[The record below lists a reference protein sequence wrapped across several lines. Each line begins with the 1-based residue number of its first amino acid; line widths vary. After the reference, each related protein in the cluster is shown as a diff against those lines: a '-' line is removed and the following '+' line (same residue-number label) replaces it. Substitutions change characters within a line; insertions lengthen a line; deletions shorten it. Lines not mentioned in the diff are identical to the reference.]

1 MKSRYTVLILAF
13 AAAVSAATAREHD
26 DGGFGGAFALMAG
39 DGRSLALGG
48 AGVALER
55 LPAMYYNAAAL
66 ATVEGNEFTS
76 TYRALSFDRRI
87 IELGYGRPLIAGAG
101 VGVSWT
107 NASVDDLVGRN
118 YAGNPTEKINNSQ
131 NMFVFGFGRPV
142 VVDWVQAGVTG
153 RFYYSEIAEG
163 RASGYGLDAGVRVT
177 PWEWVTAAAA
187 VRDVATGLRWE
198 KTETGPEED
207 VPTRALLG
215 FGVRPWQKLLL
226 VFQADAGQEECRRY
240 RGGVEYW
247 LDERIAL
254 RVGLDDGA
262 PTLGAAVVLPRGGYA
277 VGFDYAYV
285 EEDFTAEAAH
295 TMSLGL
301 SF

>member
-1 MKSRYTVLILAF
+1 MKSRYTVLIIACAVLASAAAARDHDDVGF
-13 AAAVSAATAREHD
+13 AA
-26 DGGFGGAFALMAG
+26 AFALMAG

-48 AGVALER
+48 AGVALDR
-55 LPAMYYNAAAL
+55 LPAIYYNPAAL
-66 ATVEGNEFTS
+66 ATVDGNELAS

-87 IELGYGRPLIAGAG
+87 IELGYGRPLIAGSG

-107 NASVDDLVGRN
+107 NASVSDLVGRN
-118 YAGNPTEKINNSQ
+118 YAGNPTEEIDNSQ
-131 NMFVFGFGRPV
+131 NLFIFGFGRPV
-142 VVDWVQAGVTG
+142 VVDWIQAGVAG
-153 RFYYSEIAEG
+153 RFYYSELGEG

-187 VRDVATGLRWE
+187 VRDVATGIRWE
-198 KTETGPEED
+198 KTETGPKED
-207 VPTRALLG
+207 VPARALLG
-215 FGVRPWQKLLL
+215 FGLRPWEKLLL
-226 VFQADAGQEECRRY
+226 VFQADVGQGESWRY
-240 RGGVEYW
+240 RGGAEYW
-247 LDERIAL
+247 LDERVAL
-254 RVGLDDGA
+254 RAGLDDGA
-262 PTLGAAVVLPRGGYA
+262 PTLGAAVVLPQGGYA

>member
-1 MKSRYTVLILAF
+1 MRAKYIVLIIAF
-13 AAAVSAATAREHD
+13 AAAASAAAARDHD
-26 DGGFGGAFALMAG
+26 DGGFGAAFALMAG

-48 AGVALER
+48 AGVALDR
-55 LPAMYYNAAAL
+55 LPTIYYNPAAL
-66 ATVEGNEFTS
+66 ATVDGNELAS

-87 IELGYGRPLIAGAG
+87 IELGYGRPLVGEAGM
-101 VGVSWT
+101 GVSWT
-107 NASVDDLVGRN
+107 NASVSDLVGRN
-118 YAGNPTEKINNSQ
+118 YAGNPTEEINNSQ
-131 NMFVFGFGRPV
+131 NLFIFGFGRPV
-142 VVDWVQAGVTG
+142 VLDWVQAGVAG
-153 RFYYSEIAEG
+153 RFYYSELGEG

-187 VRDVATGLRWE
+187 VRDVATGIRWE
-198 KTETGPEED
+198 KTETGPDED

-215 FGVRPWQKLLL
+215 FGLRPWEKLLL
-226 VFQADAGQEECRRY
+226 VFQADVGQGESWRY
-240 RGGVEYW
+240 RGGAEYW
-247 LDERIAL
+247 LDERVAL
-254 RVGLDDGA
+254 RAGLNDGA